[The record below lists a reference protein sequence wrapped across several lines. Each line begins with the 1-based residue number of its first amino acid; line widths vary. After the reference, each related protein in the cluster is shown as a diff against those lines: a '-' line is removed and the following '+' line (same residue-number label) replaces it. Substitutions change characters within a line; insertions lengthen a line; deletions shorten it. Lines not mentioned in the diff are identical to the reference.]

1 MGNIALSWT
10 LIYHAK
16 NITHKTHLMSHN
28 SWSKKIPSQHFL
40 PNRQQPNLWKIEWG
54 YIHDFFADILLNT
67 KLFLIKLG
75 LSEKHTNF
83 EKIFLMVWT
92 YEEDCA
98 PQKVWTIKN
107 SWVNMSPSFGDPL
120 IILKKNM
127 QNSNDVIWF
136 EFASIFWRTIT
147 IERQHINSKAL

>member
-28 SWSKKIPSQHFL
+28 SWSKKIPSQLFL

-67 KLFLIKLG
+67 KLFLIKFG

-127 QNSNDVIWF
+127 QNSNAVIWF
-136 EFASIFWRTIT
+136 
-147 IERQHINSKAL
+147 